1 MKKLLRRLRVSTLL
15 ILLFEVFA
23 IGGVIIAY
31 YYDLFGIRSL
41 LSMTVIVGLA
51 AIIMIFNII
60 FMLTF
65 LALMLRQRETVD
77 LQVSELLGSDIPEA
91 YRYGGLG
98 MIIVDNQQTIIWMN
112 DVILDLG
119 LSLYEEKILSWKPSL
134 SALLDEEKDEI
145 ELIIGDTVYLV
156 KYLAQSKMYLFKDI
170 SEYGSLLKLYK
181 QEAHVL
187 GVLILDNYELNAPA
201 FDEFSDY
208 ISRIRATIGQYF
220 MSMGF
225 AIKKI
230 RSDAYYIVGNMLAF
244 DRIKHD
250 QFKIISTI
258 FDLERGSNRRITI
271 SLGIAYGTGADL
283 DRLDKSAFAAVE
295 LAVARGGNQ
304 AIIDDQIKKD
314 SFGGYVL
321 NQDNDLRQ
329 SFRVR
334 EQNTNLIKVMKEAK
348 YIYITSHVETDL
360 DGLGAALGLL
370 AISEIIG
377 VEARIVF
384 DYALGEKRTVAA
396 ATSSFTVK
404 ETKKTFI
411 SSKQA
416 IEDIEKDDLL
426 IVVDTSR
433 PESIVGQALLQK
445 QVPTVV
451 IDHHKRGESFIS
463 QVVMDPII
471 DVNAASATEL
481 IVDMMLHNE
490 FFTADSIHLKESTAT
505 IMLAGI
511 YLDTNFFKNKAI
523 GPRSFEAARYLNSVG
538 ANTSKAYDLLKED
551 IEEMAIITKMMSQL
565 TTLDT
570 GVYLGV
576 LTEDYNLEP
585 TVLAKAANTIMDLR
599 GVVAV
604 FVMGKTSEKKVK
616 ISARSDGTLN
626 VAMIL
631 EKIGGGGHHT
641 MAGYETP
648 QEASIDEI
656 KTNLVQTYKEY
667 QSRARHKGE

>member
-15 ILLFEVFA
+15 ILLLEVFA

-98 MIIVDNQQTIIWMN
+98 MIIVDNEQTIIWMN

-119 LSLYEEKILSWKPSL
+119 LSLYEEKILSWQPSL

-145 ELIIGDTVYLV
+145 ELIIGDTIYLV

-201 FDEFSDY
+201 FDESSDY

-244 DRIKHD
+244 DRIKQD

-433 PESIVGQALLQK
+433 PESIVGQA
-445 QVPTVV
+445 
-451 IDHHKRGESFIS
+451 
-463 QVVMDPII
+463 
-471 DVNAASATEL
+471 
-481 IVDMMLHNE
+481 
-490 FFTADSIHLKESTAT
+490 
-505 IMLAGI
+505 
-511 YLDTNFFKNKAI
+511 
-523 GPRSFEAARYLNSVG
+523 
-538 ANTSKAYDLLKED
+538 
-551 IEEMAIITKMMSQL
+551 
-565 TTLDT
+565 
-570 GVYLGV
+570 
-576 LTEDYNLEP
+576 
-585 TVLAKAANTIMDLR
+585 
-599 GVVAV
+599 
-604 FVMGKTSEKKVK
+604 
-616 ISARSDGTLN
+616 
-626 VAMIL
+626 
-631 EKIGGGGHHT
+631 
-641 MAGYETP
+641 
-648 QEASIDEI
+648 
-656 KTNLVQTYKEY
+656 
-667 QSRARHKGE
+667 